1 MVEAKFQELYG
12 KLNPR
17 QREAVET
24 IEGPVM
30 VVAGPGTGKTQIL
43 TLRIANILRQ
53 TDTAPEQILAL
64 TFTES
69 GVASMRRRLAEIIGS
84 SAYAVNIN
92 TFHGWC
98 NDVIKKY
105 PEGFPRII
113 GSKNIHEVEQVEILE
128 KSIETLPLKLLRP
141 FGDKFLYVK
150 PLRGAI
156 EELKRDGLTPTEFKN
171 ILEQAKKD
179 FANIPDLYHEK
190 GAHKGKIKGDYIK
203 LAREIEKNEE
213 LCSVYEQYEESL
225 KKECWYDFDDMIME
239 VLSVLRT
246 NKELLQVLQEEHQY
260 VLVDEHQD
268 TNNAQ
273 NKIIELLM
281 SYHPSPNLFVVGDEK
296 QAIYRFQGAS
306 LENFLYFK
314 KLYPEAKLVTLEEN
328 YRSQQAVLDAA
339 HSLLAGAVLTA
350 KAGYAIKPIKVYTFE
365 KSEEEVYWLSHQ
377 LKERVDKGEEASEL
391 AVLYR
396 DNCDAFALARMLEK
410 CKVPF
415 VIESDQDLL
424 GQQDVR
430 KLILIL
436 EALIHFG
443 EDEYLVGVLHLD
455 LFKLEPLMVYG
466 LIRKAY
472 ETKQSLWN
480 LLKTDPEL
488 SWLYGKL
495 KTWHSWSQNDDL
507 LNVFDKL
514 VRDSGILESILV
526 SMEAENRFEAI
537 RRLYEEVG
545 RLVESKPGATAQDF
559 FRYLET
565 VKNHSLF
572 LKRAKLGGRKGK
584 VRLMT
589 AHRSKGLE
597 FNEVFIVGAYEGHWG
612 GKKTR
617 KLLRLL
623 PQVYQASGD
632 ESDKDGD
639 ERRLFYVAL
648 TRARQEAHISY
659 AKLGGDGREQLPS
672 QFVTEIKSELKEEV
686 DTKDWQVKYE
696 ANKNIIFNSPERGEK
711 HSLHDEEFV
720 RDIFF
725 NQGFSVSA
733 LNNYLEC
740 PWKYFYRNL
749 IRLPEAQNKTQLYG
763 IAIHAAL
770 ADNFRIFKDKDITIE
785 SLLAS
790 FEGHLNKVSLS
801 ARDYE
806 EILTKGKRALS
817 GWWEA
822 WHTTWTRNVLTE
834 FKVGGVLLTPD
845 IRLTGVLDKLEFVD
859 GSNKARVVDYKT
871 KQPMSRQA
879 IMGETKTNDD
889 GNYFRQLV
897 FYKLL
902 LDRYENSKP
911 ARPNGR
917 PGGYEMKE
925 GVIDFI
931 EPNDS
936 GKYKQESF
944 VIKKEEVVEL
954 EDMIKK
960 VAAEILN
967 LTFWDRRCADKDCE
981 YCRLRELMS

>member
-1 MVEAKFQELYG
+1 MGEEKFKEAYD

-17 QREAVET
+17 QREAVEA

-43 TLRIANILRQ
+43 TLRIANILAK
-53 TDTAPEQILAL
+53 TDAAPEQILAL

-69 GVASMRRRLAEIIGS
+69 GVASMKKRLAELIGTR
-84 SAYAVNIN
+84 AYAVNIN

-98 NDVIKKY
+98 NEVIKKY
-105 PEGFPRII
+105 PEDFPRII
-113 GSKNIHEVEQVEILE
+113 GSKNIHEVEQIEILE
-128 KSIETLPLKLLRP
+128 KLIETLPLKLLRP

-156 EELKRDGLTPTEFKN
+156 EELKREGLTPDEFKT
-171 ILEQAKKD
+171 ILIKAKEG
-179 FANIPDLYHEK
+179 FATLPDLYHEK
-190 GAHKGKIKGDYIK
+190 GAHKGKMKGDYIK

-213 LCSVYEQYEESL
+213 LAQVYEQYE
-225 KKECWYDFDDMIME
+225 KELAEGKLYDFSDMIME

-281 SYHPSPNLFVVGDEK
+281 SYHASPNLFVVGDEK

-314 KLYPEAKLVTLEEN
+314 KVYPEAKLITLEEN
-328 YRSQQAVLDAA
+328 YRSQQTILDSA
-339 HSLLAGAVLTA
+339 HSLLAGVNPSLALRAQA
-350 KAGYAIKPIKVYTFE
+350 KHTPGPIKIYAFD
-365 KSEEEVYWLSHQ
+365 KAEEEVYWLACTLQEKIKS
-377 LKERVDKGEEASEL
+377 GAEASEL

-396 DNCDAFALARMLEK
+396 DNRDAFALARMLEK
-410 CKVPF
+410 CQVPF
-415 VIESDQDLL
+415 MIESDQDLL
-424 GQQDVR
+424 RQNDVQ

-436 EALIHFG
+436 EALTHFG

-466 LIRKAY
+466 LIRQAY
-472 ETKQSLWN
+472 ESKQSLWS

-488 SWLYGKL
+488 NWLYEKL

-507 LNVFDKL
+507 LSVFEKL
-514 VRDSGILESILV
+514 VRDSGILESILT
-526 SMEAENRFEAI
+526 STEAEDRFEAI

-545 RLVESKPGATAQDF
+545 RLVESKPGAKIGDF

-572 LKRAKLGGRKGK
+572 IKRAKLGGRKGK

-597 FNEVFIVGAYEGHWG
+597 FNEVFIMGAYEGHWG

-617 KLLRLL
+617 ELLKLL
-623 PQVYQASGD
+623 PQVYRAEAAED
-632 ESDKDGD
+632 ENKDDD

-648 TRARQEAHISY
+648 TRGRHEVHISY
-659 AKLGGDGREQLPS
+659 SRLGGDGREQLPS
-672 QFVTEIKSELKEEV
+672 QFVTEIKPELREEV
-686 DTKDWQVKYE
+686 ETKDWQVKYE
-696 ANKNIIFNSPERGEK
+696 ANKNIIFSEPERGEK

-725 NQGFSVSA
+725 SQGLSVSA

-749 IRLPEAQNKTQLYG
+749 IRLPEGQNKTQLYG
-763 IAIHAAL
+763 IAVHGAL
-770 ADNFRIFKDKDITIE
+770 ADNFRSFKEKDITTE

-790 FEGHLNKVSLS
+790 FEGYLS
-801 ARDYE
+801 KLPLTSRDYE
-806 EILTKGKRALS
+806 EILAKGRRALT

-822 WHTTWTRNVLTE
+822 WHATWERNVLTE
-834 FKVGGVLLTPD
+834 FKISGILLTD
-845 IRLTGVLDKLEFVD
+845 SIKLTGVLDKLEFID
-859 GSNKARVVDYKT
+859 GGVRVVDYKT
-871 KQPMSRQA
+871 KQPMSRNA
-879 IMGETKTNDD
+879 IMGETKTDDD

-902 LDRYENSKP
+902 LDRYENGK
-911 ARPNGR
+911 
-917 PGGYEMKE
+917 YEMKE
-925 GVIDFI
+925 GVIDFM
-931 EPNDS
+931 EPNDK
-936 GKYKQESF
+936 GDY
-944 VIKKEEVVEL
+944 KKEAFEVTKENVTEL
-954 EDMIKK
+954 EDLIKK
-960 VAAEILN
+960 IAEEIVTLS
-967 LTFWDRRCADKDCE
+967 FWDKRCDNKDCD
-981 YCRLRELMS
+981 YCRLRNLMS

>member
-1 MVEAKFQELYG
+1 MNK
-12 KLNPR
+12 R
-17 QREAVET
+17 QKEAVES

-43 TLRIANILRQ
+43 TLRIANILAK
-53 TDTAPEQILAL
+53 TDAAPAQILAL

-69 GVASMRRRLAEIIGS
+69 GVASMKKRLAELIGTR
-84 SAYAVNIN
+84 AYAVNIN

-98 NDVIKKY
+98 NEVIKKY
-105 PEGFPRII
+105 PEDFPRII
-113 GSKNIHEVEQVEILE
+113 GSKNIHEVEQIEILE
-128 KSIETLPLKLLRP
+128 KLIETLPLKLLRP

-156 EELKRDGLTPTEFKN
+156 DELKREGLTPTEFKN
-171 ILEQAKKD
+171 ILERAKED
-179 FANIPDLYHEK
+179 FASLPDLYHEK
-190 GAHKGKIKGDYIK
+190 GAHKGKMKGDYIK

-213 LCSVYEQYEESL
+213 LCLVYEQYEESL
-225 KKECWYDFDDMIME
+225 KEECLYDFSDMIME
-239 VLSVLRT
+239 VLAVLRV

-281 SYHPSPNLFVVGDEK
+281 SYHPNPNLFVVGDEK

-314 KLYPEAKLVTLEEN
+314 KVYPEAKLITLEEN

-339 HSLLAGAVLTA
+339 HSLLAGAALTA
-350 KAGYAIKPIKVYTFE
+350 KAGHAVKPIKIYAFE
-365 KSEEEVYWLSHQ
+365 KAEEEVYWLANQ
-377 LKERVDKGEEASEL
+377 LKERVEGGEEASEL

-396 DNCDAFALARMLEK
+396 DNRDAFALARMLEK
-410 CKVPF
+410 CQVPF

-424 GQQDVR
+424 GQPDVR

-436 EALIHFG
+436 EALVHFG
-443 EDEYLVGVLHLD
+443 EDQYLVGILHLD

-466 LIRKAY
+466 LIRQAY
-472 ETKQSLWN
+472 ESKQSLWS
-480 LLKTDPEL
+480 LLQTDSEL
-488 SWLYGKL
+488 SWLYEKL
-495 KTWHSWSQNDDL
+495 KTWHCWSQNDDL
-507 LNVFDKL
+507 LSVFEKL

-526 SMEAENRFEAI
+526 SMEAEDRFEAI

-545 RLVESKPGATAQDF
+545 RLVESRPGATVHDF

-572 LKRAKLGGRKGK
+572 IKRAKLGGRKGK

-597 FNEVFIVGAYEGHWG
+597 FNEVFIMGAYEGHWG
-612 GKKTR
+612 SKKTR
-617 KLLRLL
+617 ELLKLI
-623 PQVYQASGD
+623 PAVFGD
-632 ESDKDGD
+632 NLKEDDKDAD

-648 TRARQEAHISY
+648 TRARHEAHISY
-659 AKLGGDGREQLPS
+659 AKLGADGREQLPS

-686 DTKDWQVKYE
+686 ETKDWQAKYE
-696 ANKNIIFNSPERGEK
+696 ANKNIIFSSPERGEQ

-725 NQGFSVSA
+725 NQGLSVSA

-749 IRLPEAQNKTQLYG
+749 IRLPEGQNKTQLYG
-763 IAIHAAL
+763 IAVHAAL
-770 ADNFRIFKDKDITIE
+770 ADNFRTFKDKDITAE
-785 SLLAS
+785 SLIAS
-790 FEGHLNKVSLS
+790 FEGHLNKLPLT

-806 EILTKGKRALS
+806 EILVKGKRALS
-817 GWWEA
+817 GWWEQ
-822 WHTTWTRNVLTE
+822 WHETWERNVLTE
-834 FKVGGVLLTPD
+834 FKMSGILLTD
-845 IRLTGVLDKLEFVD
+845 NIKLTGVLDKLEFID
-859 GSNKARVVDYKT
+859 GGVRVVDYKT
-871 KQPMSRQA
+871 KQPMSRNA
-879 IMGETKTNDD
+879 IMGETKTDDD

-902 LDRYENSKP
+902 LDRYENGK
-911 ARPNGR
+911 
-917 PGGYEMKE
+917 YEMRE
-925 GVIDFI
+925 GVIDFM
-931 EPNDS
+931 EPNDK
-936 GKYKQESF
+936 GGYKKEAF
-944 VIKKEEVVEL
+944 EVTKDNVLELEELIKKISEEIVSL
-954 EDMIKK
+954 S
-960 VAAEILN
+960 
-967 LTFWDRRCADKDCE
+967 FWDKRCDDKDCE
-981 YCRLRELMS
+981 YCKLRELMK